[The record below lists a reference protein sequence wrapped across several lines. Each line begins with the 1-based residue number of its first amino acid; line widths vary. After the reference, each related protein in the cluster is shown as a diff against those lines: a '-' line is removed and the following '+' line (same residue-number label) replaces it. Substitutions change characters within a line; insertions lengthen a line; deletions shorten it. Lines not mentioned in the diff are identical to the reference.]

1 MQSNVGLFLSKRALL
16 NASAEALV
24 EIERGRRFTFA
35 ELNERCNR
43 IANTLKAKGVKHD
56 DRVALLMMNGVEY
69 IESFFAC
76 AKLGAVVVPL
86 NWRLV
91 PDELE
96 YILEDSGSIAL
107 IYDTEFD
114 EPVAALRERKIGIEN
129 WLRVGDESS
138 CPDWADDYN
147 AAAASGA
154 TTEPTVVAEGD
165 DRLFIM
171 YTSGTTGM
179 PKGVVHT
186 HDTTTWGSL
195 TFNMTCDMRFGDNYL
210 QVMPLFHVGALLPA
224 IGMVHC
230 GGKLVIMR
238 AFDPNGVFDVIARE
252 QCNIGLL
259 VPAMLQMMWAS
270 PNRETADLS
279 SIRWFLSG
287 AAPVPIPV
295 IEDYSSIGIEIH
307 QVYGLTES
315 CGPACV
321 IGAADAVSKAGSTGP
336 AFFHTEVRVVDKHG
350 NDVAVGDVGE
360 VLVSG
365 PHVMVEYW
373 NQPEATAETI
383 RDGWLHTG
391 DLATV
396 DAEGF
401 VYIQDRKKDMIISG
415 GENIYPAEI
424 ESALTG
430 HPAVLECAVIGLPS
444 EKWGEVPLAIVA
456 LAEGQSATAEEIV
469 DYCRGKLAR
478 YKIPKSVEFSDDIPR
493 NPSGK
498 ILKRILRDRYPGPA
512 PE

>member
-1 MQSNVGLFLSKRALL
+1 MQSNLGLFLTKRGLL
-16 NASAEALV
+16 NAGEEALV
-24 EIERGRRFTFA
+24 EVERQRRFTYA
-35 ELNERCNR
+35 ELNDRCNR
-43 IANTLKAKGVKHD
+43 IANVLREKGIGKD

-69 IESFFAC
+69 VESFFAC
-76 AKLGAVVVPL
+76 AKVGAVIVPL

-96 YILEDSGSIAL
+96 FILKDSGSVAL
-107 IYDTEFD
+107 IFDSEFD
-114 EPVAALRERKIGIEN
+114 ESAQALQGRDIDIRDWI
-129 WLRVGDESS
+129 RVGDDASRA
-138 CPDWADDYN
+138 DWASNYDGVT
-147 AAAASGA
+147 AAASA
-154 TTEPTVVAEGD
+154 DEPTLEADGG

-171 YTSGTTGM
+171 YTSGTTGL

-195 TFNMTCDMRFGDNYL
+195 TINMTCDMRFGDNYL

-224 IGMVHC
+224 IAVVHG
-230 GGKLVIMR
+230 GGKLVIAR
-238 AFDPNGVFDVIARE
+238 AFDPNGVFDVIENE
-252 QCNIGLL
+252 QCQIGLL

-270 PNRETADLS
+270 PKRGSADLS
-279 SIRWFLSG
+279 SVRWFLSG
-287 AAPVPIPV
+287 AAPVPVAV
-295 IEDYSSIGIEIH
+295 IEDYSSIGVEIH

-321 IGAADAVSKAGSTGP
+321 IGAADAISKAGSTGP
-336 AFFHTEVRVVDKHG
+336 AFFHTEVRVIDKDG
-350 NDVAVGDVGE
+350 NDVEVGGVGE
-360 VLVSG
+360 VIVSG

-373 NQPEATAETI
+373 NQPEATAATL
-383 RDGWLHTG
+383 RDGWLYTG

-424 ESALTG
+424 ENVLTG
-430 HPAVLECAVIGLPS
+430 HPSILECAVIGLPS

-456 LAEGQSATAEEIV
+456 LAPGKEATADEIIG
-469 DYCRGKLAR
+469 YCREKLAR
-478 YKIPKSVEFSDDIPR
+478 FKIPKAVEFSDDIPR

-498 ILKRILRDRYPGPA
+498 ILKRILRERYPGPA
-512 PE
+512 AE

>member
-1 MQSNVGLFLSKRALL
+1 MQSNLGLFLSKRARL
-16 NASAEALV
+16 NASAEAIV
-24 EIERGRRFTFA
+24 EVERKRRYTFA
-35 ELNERCNR
+35 VLNDRCNR
-43 IANTLKAKGVKHD
+43 IAHVLRKKGVAKG

-76 AKLGAVVVPL
+76 AKLGAVIVPL

-91 PDELE
+91 PEELE
-96 YILEDSGSIAL
+96 FIVNDSGAVAL
-107 IYDTEFD
+107 LYDSEFD
-114 EPVAALRERKIGIEN
+114 ESVAALHERESGVSSWI
-129 WLRVGDESS
+129 RVGPEDST
-138 CPDWADDYN
+138 PDWADNYDAATANSSSEELIIN
-147 AAAASGA
+147 A
-154 TTEPTVVAEGD
+154 ERD

-171 YTSGTTGM
+171 YTSGTTGL

-195 TFNMTCDMRFGDNYL
+195 TMNMTCDIRIGDNYL

-224 IGMVHC
+224 IGIVHA

-238 AFDPNGVFDVIARE
+238 AFDPNGVFDVIQAE
-252 QCNIGLL
+252 QCHIGLL

-270 PNRETADLS
+270 PKRSEADLS
-279 SIRWFLSG
+279 RIRWLLSG
-287 AAPVPIPV
+287 AAPVPVSV
-295 IEDYSSIGIEIH
+295 IEDYESIGIEIH
-307 QVYGLTES
+307 QVYGLTET

-321 IGAADAVSKAGSTGP
+321 IGAEDAISKAGSTGP
-336 AFFHTEVRVVDKHG
+336 AFFHTEVRVVNKQGD
-350 NDVAVGDVGE
+350 DVDVGEVGE

-365 PHVMVEYW
+365 PHIMVEYW
-373 NQPEATAETI
+373 NQPEATAETL
-383 RDGWLHTG
+383 RGGWLHTG

-415 GENIYPAEI
+415 GENIYPAEV
-424 ESALTG
+424 ENALTA

-444 EKWGEVPLAIVA
+444 EKWGEVPLAIVS
-456 LAEGQSATAEEIV
+456 LKPGEEATAEDIIGFCQ
-469 DYCRGKLAR
+469 DKLAR
-478 YKIPKSVEFSDDIPR
+478 YKIPKAVEFSDDIPR

-498 ILKRILRDRYPGPA
+498 ILKRLLRERYPGPA